1 MKKQEHIYITAATD
15 FRSRLSNQ
23 ITTQH
28 TTRFGEDGMG
38 LEWMG
43 LEWMGL
49 DGMGVFVEFLIR
61 LLVRTIDDF
70 CFLLEWRFNRK

>member
-1 MKKQEHIYITAATD
+1 MKTRTHILAATD
-15 FRSRLSNQ
+15 YRSRLSNQ

-38 LEWMG
+38 LEG
-43 LEWMGL
+43 MGL

-61 LLVRTIDDF
+61 LLVLRTIDDF